1 MIWRLSTSFQVN
13 TFVTDGNDV
22 IPSKTA
28 KAYADTPEIK
38 KNIQ

>member
-1 MIWRLSTSFQVN
+1 MRQSQPNFDWTKENSFQVK

-28 KAYADTPEIK
+28 KE
-38 KNIQ
+38 